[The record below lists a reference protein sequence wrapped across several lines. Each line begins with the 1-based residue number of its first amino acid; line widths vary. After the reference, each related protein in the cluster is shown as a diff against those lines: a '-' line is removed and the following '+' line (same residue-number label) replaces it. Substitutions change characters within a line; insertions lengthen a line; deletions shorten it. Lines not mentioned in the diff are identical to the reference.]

1 MTKHQEAAA
10 AGRRAAIS
18 ALELLPFYRPDYC
31 QACYSQGV
39 AFEMM
44 MFYLQSMTDREAAD
58 YLLSLTDKLL
68 KAKRGEAGTSPSDP
82 DRERL
87 H

>member
-1 MTKHQEAAA
+1 MIKHQEAAA

-39 AFEMM
+39 TIEMLL
-44 MFYLQSMTDREAAD
+44 FYLSHMTEREAAD
-58 YLLSLTDKLL
+58 YLLSLTDMLL
-68 KAKRGEAGTSPSDP
+68 KIKRGEAETSPSDP